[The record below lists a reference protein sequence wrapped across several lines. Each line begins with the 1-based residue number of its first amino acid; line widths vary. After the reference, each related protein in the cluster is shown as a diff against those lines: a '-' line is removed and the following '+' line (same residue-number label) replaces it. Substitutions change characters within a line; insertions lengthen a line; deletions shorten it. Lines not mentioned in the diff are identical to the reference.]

1 MIQRQS
7 CFVPTH
13 STVGYFCLF
22 FELAKKSTPSACLL
36 EAYFLQFNTVLVI
49 SPAQSTLVLCSG

>member
-13 STVGYFCLF
+13 SAVEYFCLF
-22 FELAKKSTPSACLL
+22 FELAKKSTPSACVLK
-36 EAYFLQFNTVLVI
+36 AYFLQFNTVLVI
-49 SPAQSTLVLCSG
+49 SPAQSTLELCSG